1 MGALNF
7 GAANKHNARDLLPSN
22 SNIEG
27 ANSWALSCNMWKAE
41 MFLQSYG
48 GVLSCLMDGLG
59 AVIQLHG
66 GRQSIE
72 YELTHGERA
81 KAGPTTSQ
89 WIMDP

>member
-27 ANSWALSCNMWKAE
+27 ANSWALSYNIWKAE

-48 GVLSCLMDGLG
+48 GVLSYLIDRIST
-59 AVIQLHG
+59 VIQLHG

-72 YELTHGERA
+72 YEQLTHSERV
-81 KAGPTTSQ
+81 KAEPTPPQ
-89 WIMDP
+89 